1 MKTRTTMLTAL
12 VITSLTSGVVMAAPD
27 VAVGTGNGVNYG
39 TNSYAPEATNVAVG
53 NSATIDYANGVANR
67 AGGDIAIG
75 HKARTGNYV
84 NQGGGIAIGQNA
96 FSENMA
102 GNQEMQFNFGQTT
115 FQGSGFMGLR
125 APFIPA
131 DPSKVSTGIAIGQNA
146 YARSGSIMIGTHNY
160 TGTMGDN
167 TDLDTTETAMR
178 NANVNVNA
186 TTIGNNSHTNAAF
199 GTNVGAYNIITGS
212 YIGGN
217 TLTKT
222 DAAKNFGSTIIGT
235 LNTVESKSATLDH
248 AGIANTITG
257 VANRTANTNGTIIM
271 GAGNEVTNSVT
282 YLTGAPTSGASTPN
296 KLAEKLR
303 TVIQRNHSGGSTA
316 VIGGGNKADY
326 TQATSIIGIDNV
338 VTGTNANKASNNFI
352 VGNNHTVTNAS
363 DVIAIG
369 STSSGVTTT
378 ASNSVSIGKD
388 ANVLI
393 TGGVALGGQS
403 IANTAAGVSGYDIS
417 TNTASTETNSTW
429 RSTASAVS
437 VGDTD
442 NNITRQITGVSAGLN
457 DTDAVNVAQLK
468 KVAAVAGKET
478 TIVTGTNVNVNA
490 DTNASGGTEYTI
502 DINRDLINMGTIETK
517 DGDNHTY
524 TKGDGVQVTDE
535 SGNESNL
542 TKEGLTATD
551 GTNTVTFTTTK
562 VDVANNR
569 IQHVADAVDNGDA
582 VNFKQLKQYATNA
595 ASSAASTV
603 SGSGAVEV
611 TTSTNT
617 NGSTNYNVSLN
628 TDRVRDIAKTSNR
641 YAGDDVIKV
650 EKWSNPTGSADLTT
664 FKFNAD
670 KAAEKINIGYTAN
683 GGTVLKTTVAKG
695 FNFVDGDHIN
705 ASVSADGK
713 VKFDLDH
720 AVTDQIDSNTTKI
733 NNLENAIHNAN
744 GNFTDLIQANQKEAR
759 RGIASASALAALHP
773 LDYDPD
779 HKTDI
784 MVGAGHF
791 RGTTAIALGAA
802 YRPSEN
808 IMFTIGTSING
819 KDTAINAGVSYKVGT
834 KVNGES
840 RYSKVAMQHRID
852 ELNTTVAEQNQKIE
866 QLNALVEKLLNEVHQ
881 SK

>member
-12 VITSLTSGVVMAAPD
+12 VISALSGVAMAAPD

-53 NSATIDYANGVANR
+53 NSATIDYANGAVNR

-75 HKARTGNYV
+75 YKARTGNYV

-102 GNQEMQFNFGQTT
+102 GNQEMQFNFNQTT

-125 APFIPA
+125 SPFIPA
-131 DPSKVSTGIAIGQNA
+131 DPSKVSTGIAIGQNT

-160 TGTMGDN
+160 KGTMGDN
-167 TDLDTTETAMR
+167 ADLDTTETAMR

-212 YIGGN
+212 YTGGN
-217 TLTKT
+217 TLAHI
-222 DAAKNFGSTIIGT
+222 DAAKNFGSTIVGT

-257 VANRTANTNGTIIM
+257 IANRTANTNGTIIM

-282 YLTGAPTSGASTPN
+282 YLSGAPTGGASTPN

-303 TVIQRNHSGGSTA
+303 TVLQRNHSGGSTA

-326 TQATSIIGIDNV
+326 TQATSIIGIDNI
-338 VTGTNANKASNNFI
+338 VTGTNTNKASNNFI

-388 ANVLI
+388 ANVLVD
-393 TGGVALGGQS
+393 GGVALGGQS
-403 IANTAAGVSGYDIS
+403 VANTAAGVSGYDIS
-417 TNTASTETNSTW
+417 TNAASTETNSTW
-429 RSTASAVS
+429 HSTASAIS

-442 NNITRQITGVSAGLN
+442 NNITRQITGVSAGFN

-468 KVAAVAGKET
+468 KVAATAGKET

-490 DTNASGGTEYTI
+490 GTNTSGGTEYTI
-502 DINRDLINMGTIETK
+502 DINRDLIDMGTIETK
-517 DGDNHTY
+517 DGNNHTY

-569 IQHVADAVDNGDA
+569 IQNVADAVDNGDA

-603 SGSGAVEV
+603 SGTGAVEV

-617 NGSTNYNVSLN
+617 NGSTNYNVALN

-683 GGTVLKTTVAKG
+683 GGTVLKTTAAKG

-733 NNLENAIHNAN
+733 NNLENAIHNTN

-791 RGTTAIALGAA
+791 RGTTAIALGVA

-840 RYSKVAMQHRID
+840 RYSKVAMQQRID
-852 ELNTTVAEQNQKIE
+852 ELNNTVAEQNQKID
-866 QLNALVEKLLNEVHQ
+866 QLNALVEKLLNEVH

>member
-12 VITSLTSGVVMAAPD
+12 VISTLSGVAMAAPD

-53 NSATIDYANGVANR
+53 NSATIDYANGAANR

-75 HKARTGNYV
+75 HKAHTGNYV

-125 APFIPA
+125 SPFIPA
-131 DPSKVSTGIAIGQNA
+131 DPSKVSSGIAIGQNA

-160 TGTMGDN
+160 KGTMGDN
-167 TDLDTTETAMR
+167 ADLDTTETAMR

-212 YIGGN
+212 YTGGN
-217 TLTKT
+217 TLSHT
-222 DAAKNFGSTIIGT
+222 DAAKNFGSTIVGT

-257 VANRTANTNGTIIM
+257 IANRTANTNGTIIM
-271 GAGNEVTNSVT
+271 GAGNEVTNSVS
-282 YLTGAPTSGASTPN
+282 YLSGAPTSGASTPN

-338 VTGTNANKASNNFI
+338 VTGTNSNKASNNFI

-369 STSSGVTTT
+369 STSSGVLTT

-388 ANVLI
+388 TNVI
-393 TGGVALGGQS
+393 VNGGVALGGQS
-403 IANTAAGVSGYDIS
+403 VANTAAGITGYDVS
-417 TNTASTETNSTW
+417 TNTTSTETNSTW

-437 VGDTD
+437 VGNVDD
-442 NNITRQITGVSAGLN
+442 NITRQITGVSAGSK

-468 KVAAVAGKET
+468 KVASVAGKET
-478 TIVTGTNVNVNA
+478 TIVTGTNVNTTTA
-490 DTNASGGTEYTI
+490 TNASGGTEYTI
-502 DINRDLINMGTIETK
+502 DINRDLIDMGTIETK
-517 DGDNHTY
+517 DGANHTY

-569 IQHVADAVDNGDA
+569 IQNVADAVDNGDA

-603 SGSGAVEV
+603 SGTGAVEV
-611 TTSTNT
+611 TTSANT

-650 EKWSNPTGSADLTT
+650 ERWSNPTGSADLTT

-683 GGTVLKTTVAKG
+683 GGTVLKTTAAKG

-705 ASVSADGK
+705 ASVYTDGK

-720 AVTDQIDSNTTKI
+720 AVTDQIDNNTTKI

-808 IMFTIGTSING
+808 IMFTIGASING

-852 ELNTTVAEQNQKIE
+852 ELNNTVAEQNQKIE
-866 QLNALVEKLLNEVHQ
+866 QLNALVEKLLAEVH

>member
-12 VITSLTSGVVMAAPD
+12 VISALSGVAMAAPD

-53 NSATIDYANGVANR
+53 NSATIDYANGAANR

-75 HKARTGNYV
+75 HKAHTGNYV

-125 APFIPA
+125 SPFIPA

-167 TDLDTTETAMR
+167 ADLGTTETAMR

-212 YIGGN
+212 YTGGN
-217 TLTKT
+217 TLAHT
-222 DAAKNFGSTIIGT
+222 DAAKNFGSTIVGT

-257 VANRTANTNGTIIM
+257 IANKTANTNGTIIM

-282 YLTGAPTSGASTPN
+282 YLSGAPTSGASTPN

-303 TVIQRNHSGGSTA
+303 TVLQRNHSGGSTA

-338 VTGTNANKASNNFI
+338 VTGTNTNKASNNFI

-388 ANVLI
+388 ANVLVD
-393 TGGVALGGQS
+393 GGVALGGQS
-403 IANTAAGVSGYDIS
+403 VANTAAGVSGYDIS
-417 TNTASTETNSTW
+417 TNAASTETNSTW
-429 RSTASAVS
+429 HSTASAVS
-437 VGDTD
+437 VGDAD
-442 NNITRQITGVSAGLN
+442 NNVTRQITGVSAGFN

-478 TIVTGTNVNVNA
+478 TIVTGTNVNVNT

-502 DINRDLINMGTIETK
+502 DINRDLIDMGTIETK
-517 DGDNHTY
+517 DGANHTY

-562 VDVANNR
+562 VDVADNR
-569 IQHVADAVDNGDA
+569 IQNVADAVDNGDA

-603 SGSGAVEV
+603 SGTGAVEV

-617 NGSTNYNVSLN
+617 NGSTNYNVALN
-628 TDRVRDIAKTSNR
+628 SDRVRDIAKTSNR

-650 EKWSNPTGSADLTT
+650 ERWNNPTGSADLTT

-683 GGTVLKTTVAKG
+683 GGTVLKTTAAKG
-695 FNFVDGDHIN
+695 FNFVNGDHIN

-759 RGIASASALAALHP
+759 RGIASASALSALHP

-808 IMFTIGTSING
+808 IMFTIGASING
-819 KDTAINAGVSYKVGT
+819 KDTAINAGVSYKLGT

-840 RYSKVAMQHRID
+840 SYSKVAMQHRID
-852 ELNTTVAEQNQKIE
+852 ELNNTVAEQNQKIE
-866 QLNALVEKLLNEVHQ
+866 QLNALVETLLNEVHQ

>member
-12 VITSLTSGVVMAAPD
+12 VISTLTSGVVMAAPD

-53 NSATIDYANGVANR
+53 NSATIDYANGAANR

-102 GNQEMQFNFGQTT
+102 GNQEMQFNFNQTT

-125 APFIPA
+125 SPFIPA

-160 TGTMGDN
+160 KGTMGDN
-167 TDLDTTETAMR
+167 ADLDTTETAMR

-212 YIGGN
+212 YTGGN
-217 TLTKT
+217 TLSHT
-222 DAAKNFGSTIIGT
+222 DASKNFGSTIVGT

-248 AGIANTITG
+248 VGIANTITG
-257 VANRTANTNGTIIM
+257 IANRTANTNGTIIM

-282 YLTGAPTSGASTPN
+282 YLSGAPTSGASTPN

-338 VTGTNANKASNNFI
+338 VTGTNSNKASNNFI

-369 STSSGVTTT
+369 STTSGVLTT

-388 ANVLI
+388 ANVI
-393 TGGVALGGQS
+393 VNGGVALGGQS
-403 IANTAAGVSGYDIS
+403 IANTAAGITGYDVS
-417 TNTASTETNSTW
+417 TNTTSTETNSTW

-437 VGDTD
+437 VGNVDD
-442 NNITRQITGVSAGLN
+442 NITRQITGVSAGSN

-468 KVAAVAGKET
+468 KVASVAGKET
-478 TIVTGTNVNVNA
+478 TIVTGTNVNTTTA
-490 DTNASGGTEYTI
+490 TNASGGTEYTI
-502 DINRDLINMGTIETK
+502 DINRDLIDMGTIETK
-517 DGDNHTY
+517 DGANHTY

-562 VDVANNR
+562 VDVADNR
-569 IQHVADAVDNGDA
+569 IQNVADAVDNGDA

-603 SGSGAVEV
+603 SGTGAVEV

-617 NGSTNYNVSLN
+617 NGSTNYNVALN

-650 EKWSNPTGSADLTT
+650 ERWNNPTGSADLTT

-670 KAAEKINIGYTAN
+670 KASEKINIGYTAN

-808 IMFTIGTSING
+808 IMFTIGASING

-866 QLNALVEKLLNEVHQ
+866 QLNELVEKLLNEVH

>member
-12 VITSLTSGVVMAAPD
+12 VISALSGVAMAAPD
-27 VAVGTGNGVNYG
+27 VTVGTGNGVNYG

-67 AGGDIAIG
+67 AGGDIVIG
-75 HKARTGNYV
+75 YKARTGNYV

-125 APFIPA
+125 SPFIPA

-160 TGTMGDN
+160 KGTMGDN
-167 TDLDTTETAMR
+167 ADLDTTETAMR

-212 YIGGN
+212 YTGGN
-217 TLTKT
+217 TLTNT
-222 DAAKNFGSTIIGT
+222 DAAKNFGSTVIGT
-235 LNTVESKSATLDH
+235 LNTIESKSAVLDH

-257 VANRTANTNGTIIM
+257 IANKTANTNGTIIM
-271 GAGNEVTNSVT
+271 GAGNEVTNSAT

-338 VTGTNANKASNNFI
+338 VTGTNSNKASNNFI

-369 STSSGVTTT
+369 STSSGVLTT

-388 ANVLI
+388 ANVI
-393 TGGVALGGQS
+393 VNGGVALGGQS
-403 IANTAAGVSGYDIS
+403 VANTAAGITGYDVS
-417 TNTASTETNSTW
+417 TNTTSTETNSTW

-437 VGDTD
+437 VGNVDD
-442 NNITRQITGVSAGLN
+442 NITRQITGVSAGSN

-468 KVAAVAGKET
+468 KVASVAGKET
-478 TIVTGTNVNVNA
+478 TIVTGANVNTTTA
-490 DTNASGGTEYTI
+490 TNASGGTEYTI

-517 DGDNHTY
+517 DGANHTY

-569 IQHVADAVDNGDA
+569 IQNVADAVDNGDA

-595 ASSAASTV
+595 AYSAASTV
-603 SGSGAVEV
+603 SGTGAVEV
-611 TTSTNT
+611 TTSTNA
-617 NGSTNYNVSLN
+617 NGSTNYNVALN
-628 TDRVRDIAKTSNR
+628 SDRVRDIAKTSNR

-650 EKWSNPTGSADLTT
+650 ERWSNPTGSADLTT

-670 KAAEKINIGYTAN
+670 KAAEKMNIGYTAN
-683 GGTVLKTTVAKG
+683 GGTVLTTTVAKG

-705 ASVSADGK
+705 ASVAADGK

-744 GNFTDLIQANQKEAR
+744 SNFTDLIQANQKEAR

-773 LDYDPD
+773 LDYDPE

-808 IMFTIGTSING
+808 IMFTIGASING

-866 QLNALVEKLLNEVHQ
+866 QLNALVEKLLTEVH

>member
-1 MKTRTTMLTAL
+1 
-12 VITSLTSGVVMAAPD
+12 
-27 VAVGTGNGVNYG
+27 
-39 TNSYAPEATNVAVG
+39 
-53 NSATIDYANGVANR
+53 
-67 AGGDIAIG
+67 
-75 HKARTGNYV
+75 
-84 NQGGGIAIGQNA
+84 
-96 FSENMA
+96 
-102 GNQEMQFNFGQTT
+102 
-115 FQGSGFMGLR
+115 
-125 APFIPA
+125 
-131 DPSKVSTGIAIGQNA
+131 
-146 YARSGSIMIGTHNY
+146 MIGTHNY

-167 TDLDTTETAMR
+167 ADLDTTESAMR

-212 YIGGN
+212 YTGGN
-217 TLTKT
+217 TLSHT

-271 GAGNEVTNSVT
+271 GAGNEVTNSVS

-338 VTGTNANKASNNFI
+338 VTGTNTNKASNNFI

-388 ANVLI
+388 ANVLVD
-393 TGGVALGGQS
+393 GGVALGGQS
-403 IANTAAGVSGYDIS
+403 VANTAAGVSGYDIS
-417 TNTASTETNSTW
+417 TNAASTETNSTW
-429 RSTASAVS
+429 HSTTSAIS

-442 NNITRQITGVSAGLN
+442 NNITRQITGVSAGFN

-468 KVAAVAGKET
+468 KVAAIAGKET
-478 TIVTGTNVNVNA
+478 TIVTGTNVNVNT

-517 DGDNHTY
+517 DGANHTY

-603 SGSGAVEV
+603 SGTGAVEV

-617 NGSTNYNVSLN
+617 NGSTNYNVALN

-650 EKWSNPTGSADLTT
+650 ERWSNPTGSADLTT

-670 KAAEKINIGYTAN
+670 KAAEKINIGYTVN
-683 GGTVLKTTVAKG
+683 GGTVLKTTAAKG

-705 ASVSADGK
+705 ASVAADGK

-733 NNLENAIHNAN
+733 NNLENAIYNAN

-866 QLNALVEKLLNEVHQ
+866 QLNTLVEKLLNEVH

>member
-12 VITSLTSGVVMAAPD
+12 VISALSGVAMAAPD

-53 NSATIDYANGVANR
+53 NSATIDYANGAANR

-75 HKARTGNYV
+75 HKAHSGNYV

-102 GNQEMQFNFGQTT
+102 GNQEMQFNFNQTT

-125 APFIPA
+125 SPFIPA
-131 DPSKVSTGIAIGQNA
+131 DPSKVSSGIAIGQNA

-160 TGTMGDN
+160 KGTMGDN
-167 TDLDTTETAMR
+167 ADLDTTETAMR

-212 YIGGN
+212 YTGGN
-217 TLTKT
+217 TLSHT
-222 DAAKNFGSTIIGT
+222 DAAKNFGSTIVGT

-257 VANRTANTNGTIIM
+257 IANKTANTNGTIIM

-282 YLTGAPTSGASTPN
+282 YLSGAPTSGASTPN

-303 TVIQRNHSGGSTA
+303 TVLQRNHSGGSTA

-369 STSSGVTTT
+369 STSSGVLTT

-388 ANVLI
+388 ANVI
-393 TGGVALGGQS
+393 VNGGVALGGQS
-403 IANTAAGVSGYDIS
+403 VANTAAGITGYDVS
-417 TNTASTETNSTW
+417 TNTTSTETNSTW

-437 VGDTD
+437 VGNVDD
-442 NNITRQITGVSAGLN
+442 NITRQITGVSAGSN

-468 KVAAVAGKET
+468 KVASVAGKET
-478 TIVTGTNVNVNA
+478 TIVTGTNVNTTTA
-490 DTNASGGTEYTI
+490 TNASGGTEYTI
-502 DINRDLINMGTIETK
+502 DINRDLIDMGTIETK
-517 DGDNHTY
+517 DGANHTY

-551 GTNTVTFTTTK
+551 GTNNVTFTTTK

-569 IQHVADAVDNGDA
+569 IQNVADAVDNGDA

-603 SGSGAVEV
+603 SGTGAVEV
-611 TTSTNT
+611 TTSTNA
-617 NGSTNYNVSLN
+617 NGSTNYNVALN
-628 TDRVRDIAKTSNR
+628 SDRVRDIAKTSNR

-650 EKWSNPTGSADLTT
+650 ERWSNPTGSADLTT

-670 KAAEKINIGYTAN
+670 KAAEKMNIGYTAN
-683 GGTVLKTTVAKG
+683 GGTVLTTTVAKG

-705 ASVSADGK
+705 ASVAADGK

-808 IMFTIGTSING
+808 IMFTVGASING

-852 ELNTTVAEQNQKIE
+852 ELNTTVVEQNQKID
-866 QLNALVEKLLNEVHQ
+866 QLNALVEKLLNEVH

>member
-12 VITSLTSGVVMAAPD
+12 VISALSGVAMAAPD

-53 NSATIDYANGVANR
+53 NSATIDYANGAANR

-75 HKARTGNYV
+75 HKAHTGNYV

-167 TDLDTTETAMR
+167 ADLGTTESAMR

-212 YIGGN
+212 YVGGN
-217 TLTKT
+217 TLSHT
-222 DAAKNFGSTIIGT
+222 DAAKNFGSTIVGT

-257 VANRTANTNGTIIM
+257 IANKTANTNGTIIM

-282 YLTGAPTSGASTPN
+282 YLSGAPTGGASTPN

-303 TVIQRNHSGGSTA
+303 TVLKRNHSGGSTA

-352 VGNNHTVTNAS
+352 VGNNHTVTNTN

-388 ANVLI
+388 ANVLVD
-393 TGGVALGGQS
+393 GGVALGGQAV
-403 IANTAAGVSGYDIS
+403 ANTAAGVSGYDIS
-417 TNTASTETNSTW
+417 TNAASTETNSTW

-468 KVAAVAGKET
+468 KVASAAGKET
-478 TIVTGTNVNVNA
+478 TIVTGTNVNVNT

-650 EKWSNPTGSADLTT
+650 ERWSNPTGSADLTT

-808 IMFTIGTSING
+808 IMFTIGASING

-852 ELNTTVAEQNQKIE
+852 ELNTTVAEQNQKID
-866 QLNALVEKLLNEVHQ
+866 QLNALVEKLLNEVH

>member
-12 VITSLTSGVVMAAPD
+12 VISALSGVAMAAPD

-53 NSATIDYANGVANR
+53 NSATIDYANGAANR

-75 HKARTGNYV
+75 HKAHTGNYV

-102 GNQEMQFNFGQTT
+102 GNQEMQFNFNQTT

-125 APFIPA
+125 SPFIPA
-131 DPSKVSTGIAIGQNA
+131 DPSKVSSGIAIGQNA

-160 TGTMGDN
+160 KGTMGDN
-167 TDLDTTETAMR
+167 ADLDTTETAMR

-212 YIGGN
+212 YTGGN
-217 TLTKT
+217 TLTNT
-222 DAAKNFGSTIIGT
+222 DAAKNFGSTVIGT
-235 LNTVESKSATLDH
+235 LNTIESKSAVLDH

-257 VANRTANTNGTIIM
+257 IANKTANTNGTIIM
-271 GAGNEVTNSVT
+271 GAGNEVTNSAT

-338 VTGTNANKASNNFI
+338 VTGTNSNKASNNFI

-369 STSSGVTTT
+369 STSSGVLTT

-388 ANVLI
+388 ANVI
-393 TGGVALGGQS
+393 VNGGVALGGQS
-403 IANTAAGVSGYDIS
+403 VANTTAGITGYDVS
-417 TNTASTETNSTW
+417 TNTTSTETNSTW

-437 VGDTD
+437 VGNVDD
-442 NNITRQITGVSAGLN
+442 NITRQITGVSAGSN

-468 KVAAVAGKET
+468 KVASIAGKET
-478 TIVTGTNVNVNA
+478 TIVTGTNVNTTTA
-490 DTNASGGTEYTI
+490 TNASGGTEYTI
-502 DINRDLINMGTIETK
+502 DINRDLIDMGTIETK
-517 DGDNHTY
+517 DGANHTY

-569 IQHVADAVDNGDA
+569 IQNVADAVDNGDA

-603 SGSGAVEV
+603 SGTGAVEV

-650 EKWSNPTGSADLTT
+650 ERWSNPTGSADLTT

-670 KAAEKINIGYTAN
+670 KVAEKINIGYTAN
-683 GGTVLKTTVAKG
+683 GGTVLKTTAAKG
-695 FNFVDGDHIN
+695 FNFVNGDHIN

-840 RYSKVAMQHRID
+840 RYSKVAMQQRID
-852 ELNTTVAEQNQKIE
+852 ELNNTVAEQNQKID
-866 QLNALVEKLLNEVHQ
+866 QLNALVEKLLNEVH

>member
-12 VITSLTSGVVMAAPD
+12 VISALSGVAMAAPD

-53 NSATIDYANGVANR
+53 NSATIDYANGAANR

-102 GNQEMQFNFGQTT
+102 GNQEMQFNFNQTT

-125 APFIPA
+125 SPFIPA

-160 TGTMGDN
+160 KGTMGDN
-167 TDLDTTETAMR
+167 ADLDTTETAMR

-212 YIGGN
+212 YTGGN
-217 TLTKT
+217 TLAHT
-222 DAAKNFGSTIIGT
+222 DAAKNFGSTIVGT

-257 VANRTANTNGTIIM
+257 IANRTANTNGTIIM

-282 YLTGAPTSGASTPN
+282 YLSGAPTSGASTPN

-338 VTGTNANKASNNFI
+338 VTGTNSNKASNNFI

-369 STSSGVTTT
+369 STSSGVLTT

-388 ANVLI
+388 TNVI
-393 TGGVALGGQS
+393 VNGGVALGGQS
-403 IANTAAGVSGYDIS
+403 VANTAAGITGYDVS
-417 TNTASTETNSTW
+417 TNTTSTETNSTW

-437 VGDTD
+437 VGNVDD
-442 NNITRQITGVSAGLN
+442 NITRQITGVSAGSK

-468 KVAAVAGKET
+468 KVASVAGKET
-478 TIVTGTNVNVNA
+478 TIVTGTNVNTTTV
-490 DTNASGGTEYTI
+490 TNASGGTEYTI
-502 DINRDLINMGTIETK
+502 DINRDLIDMGTIETK
-517 DGDNHTY
+517 DGANHTY

-569 IQHVADAVDNGDA
+569 IQNVADAVDNGDA

-603 SGSGAVEV
+603 SGTGAVEV

-650 EKWSNPTGSADLTT
+650 ERWSNPTGSADLTT

-683 GGTVLKTTVAKG
+683 GGTVLKTTAAKG

-720 AVTDQIDSNTTKI
+720 AVTDQIDNNTTKI

-791 RGTTAIALGAA
+791 RGTTAIALGVA

-840 RYSKVAMQHRID
+840 RYSKVAMQQRID
-852 ELNTTVAEQNQKIE
+852 ELNNTVAEQNQKID
-866 QLNALVEKLLNEVHQ
+866 QLNALVEKLLNEVH

>member
-12 VITSLTSGVVMAAPD
+12 VISALTSGAVMAAPD

-39 TNSYAPEATNVAVG
+39 TNSYAPEATNVAIG
-53 NSATIDYANGVANR
+53 NSANIDYANGAANR

-75 HKARTGNYV
+75 YKARTGNYV

-125 APFIPA
+125 SPFIPA
-131 DPSKVSTGIAIGQNA
+131 DPSKVSSGIAIGQNA

-160 TGTMGDN
+160 KGTMGDN
-167 TDLDTTETAMR
+167 ADLDTTETAMR

-212 YIGGN
+212 YTGGN
-217 TLTKT
+217 TLSHT
-222 DAAKNFGSTIIGT
+222 DAAKNFGSTIVGT

-257 VANRTANTNGTIIM
+257 IANRTANTNGTIIM

-282 YLTGAPTSGASTPN
+282 YLSGAPTSGASTPN

-303 TVIQRNHSGGSTA
+303 TVLQRNHSGGSTA

-338 VTGTNANKASNNFI
+338 VTGTNSNKAGNNFI

-388 ANVLI
+388 ANVLVD
-393 TGGVALGGQS
+393 GGVALGGQS
-403 IANTAAGVSGYDIS
+403 VANTVAGVSGYDIS
-417 TNTASTETNSTW
+417 TNAASTETNSTW
-429 RSTASAVS
+429 HSTASAVS

-442 NNITRQITGVSAGLN
+442 NNITRQITGVSAGFN

-468 KVAAVAGKET
+468 KVAATAGKET
-478 TIVTGTNVNVNA
+478 TIVTGTNVNVNT

-502 DINRDLINMGTIETK
+502 DINRDLIDMGTIETK
-517 DGDNHTY
+517 DGANHTY

-562 VDVANNR
+562 VDVADNR
-569 IQHVADAVDNGDA
+569 IQNVADAVDNGDA

-617 NGSTNYNVSLN
+617 NGSTNYNVALN

-650 EKWSNPTGSADLTT
+650 ERWNNPTGSADLTT

-683 GGTVLKTTVAKG
+683 GGTVLKTTAAKG

-705 ASVSADGK
+705 ASVAADGK

-744 GNFTDLIQANQKEAR
+744 SNFTDLIQANQKEAR

-808 IMFTIGTSING
+808 IMFTVGASING

-866 QLNALVEKLLNEVHQ
+866 QLNALVEKLLTEVH

>member
-1 MKTRTTMLTAL
+1 
-12 VITSLTSGVVMAAPD
+12 
-27 VAVGTGNGVNYG
+27 
-39 TNSYAPEATNVAVG
+39 
-53 NSATIDYANGVANR
+53 
-67 AGGDIAIG
+67 
-75 HKARTGNYV
+75 
-84 NQGGGIAIGQNA
+84 
-96 FSENMA
+96 
-102 GNQEMQFNFGQTT
+102 
-115 FQGSGFMGLR
+115 
-125 APFIPA
+125 
-131 DPSKVSTGIAIGQNA
+131 
-146 YARSGSIMIGTHNY
+146 
-160 TGTMGDN
+160 
-167 TDLDTTETAMR
+167 
-178 NANVNVNA
+178 
-186 TTIGNNSHTNAAF
+186 
-199 GTNVGAYNIITGS
+199 
-212 YIGGN
+212 
-217 TLTKT
+217 
-222 DAAKNFGSTIIGT
+222 
-235 LNTVESKSATLDH
+235 
-248 AGIANTITG
+248 
-257 VANRTANTNGTIIM
+257 M
-271 GAGNEVTNSVT
+271 GAGNEVTNSAT

-338 VTGTNANKASNNFI
+338 VTGTNSNKASNNFI

-369 STSSGVTTT
+369 STSSGVLTT

-388 ANVLI
+388 ANVI
-393 TGGVALGGQS
+393 VNGGVALGGQS
-403 IANTAAGVSGYDIS
+403 VANTAAGITGYDVS
-417 TNTASTETNSTW
+417 TNTTSTETNSTW

-437 VGDTD
+437 VGNVDD
-442 NNITRQITGVSAGLN
+442 NITRQITGVSAGSN

-468 KVAAVAGKET
+468 KVASIAGKET
-478 TIVTGTNVNVNA
+478 TIVTGTNVNTTTA
-490 DTNASGGTEYTI
+490 TNASGGTEYTI

-517 DGDNHTY
+517 DGANHTY
-524 TKGDGVQVTDE
+524 IKGDGVQVTDE

-569 IQHVADAVDNGDA
+569 IQNVADAVDNGDA

-603 SGSGAVEV
+603 SGTGAVEV

-617 NGSTNYNVSLN
+617 NGSTNYNVALN

-650 EKWSNPTGSADLTT
+650 ERWNNPTGSADLTT

-683 GGTVLKTTVAKG
+683 GGTVLKTTATKG
-695 FNFVDGDHIN
+695 FNFVNGDHIN

-808 IMFTIGTSING
+808 IMFTIGASING

-840 RYSKVAMQHRID
+840 RYSKVAMHHRID
-852 ELNTTVAEQNQKIE
+852 ELNNTVAEQNQKIE
-866 QLNALVEKLLNEVHQ
+866 QLNALVEKLLAEVH

>member
-12 VITSLTSGVVMAAPD
+12 VISALSGVAMAAPD

-53 NSATIDYANGVANR
+53 NSSTIEYANGAANR

-75 HKARTGNYV
+75 YKAHTGNYV

-125 APFIPA
+125 SPFIPA

-160 TGTMGDN
+160 KGTMGDN
-167 TDLDTTETAMR
+167 ADLDTTETAMR

-212 YIGGN
+212 YTGGN
-217 TLTKT
+217 TLSHT
-222 DAAKNFGSTIIGT
+222 DAAKNFGSTIVGT

-257 VANRTANTNGTIIM
+257 IANRTANTNGTIIM

-282 YLTGAPTSGASTPN
+282 YLSGAPTSGASTPN

-338 VTGTNANKASNNFI
+338 VTGTNSNKASNNFI

-369 STSSGVTTT
+369 STSSGVLTT

-388 ANVLI
+388 ANVI
-393 TGGVALGGQS
+393 VNGGVALGGQS
-403 IANTAAGVSGYDIS
+403 VANTASGITGYDVS
-417 TNTASTETNSTW
+417 TNTTSTETNSTW

-437 VGDTD
+437 VGNVDD
-442 NNITRQITGVSAGLN
+442 NITRQITGVSAGSN

-468 KVAAVAGKET
+468 KVASIAGKET
-478 TIVTGTNVNVNA
+478 TIVTGTNVNTTTA
-490 DTNASGGTEYTI
+490 TNASGGTEYTI

-517 DGDNHTY
+517 DGANHTY
-524 TKGDGVQVTDE
+524 IKGDGVQVTDE

-569 IQHVADAVDNGDA
+569 IQNVADAVDNGDA

-603 SGSGAVEV
+603 SGTGAVEV

-617 NGSTNYNVSLN
+617 NGSTNYNVALN

-650 EKWSNPTGSADLTT
+650 ERWDNPTGSADLTT

-683 GGTVLKTTVAKG
+683 GGTVLKTTAAKG
-695 FNFVDGDHIN
+695 FNFVNGDHIN
-705 ASVSADGK
+705 ASVYADGK
-713 VKFDLDH
+713 VKFDLDP
-720 AVTDQIDSNTTKI
+720 AITDQIDSNTTKI

-744 GNFTDLIQANQKEAR
+744 SNFTDLIRANQKEAR

-808 IMFTIGTSING
+808 IMFTIGASING

-866 QLNALVEKLLNEVHQ
+866 QLNELVEKLLNEVHQ

>member
-12 VITSLTSGVVMAAPD
+12 VISALSGVAMAAPD

-39 TNSYAPEATNVAVG
+39 THSYAPEVTNVAVG
-53 NSATIDYANGVANR
+53 NSATIDYANGAANR
-67 AGGDIAIG
+67 AGGDIVIG
-75 HKARTGNYV
+75 YKARTGNYV

-102 GNQEMQFNFGQTT
+102 GNQEMQFNFNQTT

-125 APFIPA
+125 SPFIPA

-160 TGTMGDN
+160 KGTMGDN

-212 YIGGN
+212 YTGGN
-217 TLTKT
+217 TLSHT
-222 DAAKNFGSTIIGT
+222 DAAKNFGSTIVGT

-257 VANRTANTNGTIIM
+257 IANRTANTNGTIIM
-271 GAGNEVTNSVT
+271 GAGNEVTNSAT

-338 VTGTNANKASNNFI
+338 VTGTNSNKASNNFI

-369 STSSGVTTT
+369 STSSGVLTT

-388 ANVLI
+388 TNVI
-393 TGGVALGGQS
+393 VNGGVALGGQS
-403 IANTAAGVSGYDIS
+403 VANTAAGITGYDVS
-417 TNTASTETNSTW
+417 TNTTSTETNSTW

-437 VGDTD
+437 VGNVDD
-442 NNITRQITGVSAGLN
+442 NITRQINGVSAGSK

-468 KVAAVAGKET
+468 KVASVAGKET
-478 TIVTGTNVNVNA
+478 TIVTGTNVNTTTA
-490 DTNASGGTEYTI
+490 TNASGGTEYTI
-502 DINRDLINMGTIETK
+502 DINRDLIDMGTIETK
-517 DGDNHTY
+517 DGANHTY

-569 IQHVADAVDNGDA
+569 IQNVADAVDNGDA

-603 SGSGAVEV
+603 SGTGVVEV

-683 GGTVLKTTVAKG
+683 GGTVLKTTAAKG

-733 NNLENAIHNAN
+733 NNLENAIHNVN

-808 IMFTIGTSING
+808 IMFTIGASING

-866 QLNALVEKLLNEVHQ
+866 QLNALVETLLNEVHQ

>member
-1 MKTRTTMLTAL
+1 M
-12 VITSLTSGVVMAAPD
+12 
-27 VAVGTGNGVNYG
+27 
-39 TNSYAPEATNVAVG
+39 
-53 NSATIDYANGVANR
+53 
-67 AGGDIAIG
+67 
-75 HKARTGNYV
+75 
-84 NQGGGIAIGQNA
+84 
-96 FSENMA
+96 
-102 GNQEMQFNFGQTT
+102 
-115 FQGSGFMGLR
+115 
-125 APFIPA
+125 
-131 DPSKVSTGIAIGQNA
+131 
-146 YARSGSIMIGTHNY
+146 
-160 TGTMGDN
+160 N
-167 TDLDTTETAMR
+167 T
-178 NANVNVNA
+178 
-186 TTIGNNSHTNAAF
+186 
-199 GTNVGAYNIITGS
+199 
-212 YIGGN
+212 
-217 TLTKT
+217 
-222 DAAKNFGSTIIGT
+222 
-235 LNTVESKSATLDH
+235 
-248 AGIANTITG
+248 
-257 VANRTANTNGTIIM
+257 
-271 GAGNEVTNSVT
+271 
-282 YLTGAPTSGASTPN
+282 
-296 KLAEKLR
+296 
-303 TVIQRNHSGGSTA
+303 
-316 VIGGGNKADY
+316 
-326 TQATSIIGIDNV
+326 
-338 VTGTNANKASNNFI
+338 
-352 VGNNHTVTNAS
+352 
-363 DVIAIG
+363 
-369 STSSGVTTT
+369 
-378 ASNSVSIGKD
+378 
-388 ANVLI
+388 
-393 TGGVALGGQS
+393 
-403 IANTAAGVSGYDIS
+403 
-417 TNTASTETNSTW
+417 
-429 RSTASAVS
+429 
-437 VGDTD
+437 
-442 NNITRQITGVSAGLN
+442 
-457 DTDAVNVAQLK
+457 
-468 KVAAVAGKET
+468 
-478 TIVTGTNVNVNA
+478 

-502 DINRDLINMGTIETK
+502 DINRDLIDMGTIETK
-517 DGDNHTY
+517 DGSNHTY

-617 NGSTNYNVSLN
+617 NGSTNYNISLN

-683 GGTVLKTTVAKG
+683 GGTVLKTTAAKG

-705 ASVSADGK
+705 ASVAADGK

-733 NNLENAIHNAN
+733 NNLENAIHNVN

-840 RYSKVAMQHRID
+840 RYSKVAMQQRID
-852 ELNTTVAEQNQKIE
+852 ELNTTVAEQNQKID
-866 QLNALVEKLLNEVHQ
+866 QLNALVEKLLDEVH

>member
-27 VAVGTGNGVNYG
+27 VAIGTGNGVNYG

-53 NSATIDYANGVANR
+53 NSAKIDYANGVANR

-75 HKARTGNYV
+75 YKARTGNYV

-102 GNQEMQFNFGQTT
+102 GNQEMQFNFNQTT
-115 FQGSGFMGLR
+115 FQGTGFMGLR
-125 APFIPA
+125 SPFTPA

-160 TGTMGDN
+160 KGTMGDN
-167 TDLDTTETAMR
+167 ADLDTTETAMR

-199 GTNVGAYNIITGS
+199 GTNLGAYNIITGS
-212 YIGGN
+212 YTGGN
-217 TLTKT
+217 TLTNT
-222 DAAKNFGSTIIGT
+222 DAAKNFGSTIVGT
-235 LNTVESKSATLDH
+235 LNTIESKSAVLDH

-257 VANRTANTNGTIIM
+257 IANKTANTNGTIIM
-271 GAGNEVTNSVT
+271 GAGNEVTNSAT

-388 ANVLI
+388 ANVLVD
-393 TGGVALGGQS
+393 GGVALGGQS
-403 IANTAAGVSGYDIS
+403 VANTAAGITGYDVS
-417 TNTASTETNSTW
+417 TNTTSTETNSTW

-437 VGDTD
+437 VGNADD
-442 NNITRQITGVSAGLN
+442 NITRQITGVSAGSN

-468 KVAAVAGKET
+468 KVASVAGKET
-478 TIVTGTNVNVNA
+478 TIVTGTNVNTTTA
-490 DTNASGGTEYTI
+490 TNASGGTEYTI

-517 DGDNHTY
+517 DGANHTY

-569 IQHVADAVDNGDA
+569 IQNVADAVDNGDA

-603 SGSGAVEV
+603 SGTGAVEV

-650 EKWSNPTGSADLTT
+650 ERWSNPTGSADLTT

-670 KAAEKINIGYTAN
+670 KAAEKMNIGYTAN
-683 GGTVLKTTVAKG
+683 GGTVLTTTVAKG

-705 ASVSADGK
+705 ASVAADGK
-713 VKFDLDH
+713 VKFDLDR
-720 AVTDQIDSNTTKI
+720 ALTDQIDNNTTKI

-744 GNFTDLIQANQKEAR
+744 SNFTDLIQANQKEAR

-773 LDYDPD
+773 LDFDPD
-779 HKTDI
+779 HKLDI
-784 MVGAGHF
+784 MAGVGHF
-791 RGTTAIALGAA
+791 KGQTATALGAA

-808 IMFTIGTSING
+808 IMFTVGTSING

-852 ELNTTVAEQNQKIE
+852 ELNNTVAEQNQKID
-866 QLNALVEKLLNEVHQ
+866 QLNALVEKLLNEVY

>member
-12 VITSLTSGVVMAAPD
+12 VISALSGVAMAAPD

-53 NSATIDYANGVANR
+53 NSATIDYANGAANR

-75 HKARTGNYV
+75 HKAHTGNYV

-125 APFIPA
+125 SPFIPA
-131 DPSKVSTGIAIGQNA
+131 DPSKVSSGIAIGQNA

-160 TGTMGDN
+160 KGTMGDN
-167 TDLDTTETAMR
+167 ADLDTTETAMR

-212 YIGGN
+212 YTGGN
-217 TLTKT
+217 TLSHT
-222 DAAKNFGSTIIGT
+222 DAAKNFGSTIVGT

-257 VANRTANTNGTIIM
+257 IANRTANTNGTIIM

-282 YLTGAPTSGASTPN
+282 YLSGAPTSGASTPN

-303 TVIQRNHSGGSTA
+303 TVLQRNHSGGSTA

-388 ANVLI
+388 ANVLVD
-393 TGGVALGGQS
+393 GGVALGGQS
-403 IANTAAGVSGYDIS
+403 VANTAAGVSGYDIS
-417 TNTASTETNSTW
+417 TNAASTETNSTW
-429 RSTASAVS
+429 HSTASAVS
-437 VGDTD
+437 VGDVD
-442 NNITRQITGVSAGLN
+442 NNVTRQITGVSAGFN

-468 KVAAVAGKET
+468 KVAATAGKET
-478 TIVTGTNVNVNA
+478 TIVTGTNVNVNT

-517 DGDNHTY
+517 DGTNHTY

-551 GTNTVTFTTTK
+551 GTNTITFTTTK

-569 IQHVADAVDNGDA
+569 IQNVADAVDNGDA

-603 SGSGAVEV
+603 SGTGAVEV

-617 NGSTNYNVSLN
+617 NGSTNYNVALN

-650 EKWSNPTGSADLTT
+650 ERWSNPTGSADLTT

-683 GGTVLKTTVAKG
+683 GGTVLKTTAVKG

-705 ASVSADGK
+705 ASVAADGK

-808 IMFTIGTSING
+808 IMFTIGASING

-866 QLNALVEKLLNEVHQ
+866 QLNALVETLLNEVHQ

>member
-12 VITSLTSGVVMAAPD
+12 VISALSGVAMAAPD

-53 NSATIDYANGVANR
+53 NSATIDYANGAANR

-75 HKARTGNYV
+75 HKAHTGNYV

-125 APFIPA
+125 SPFIPA
-131 DPSKVSTGIAIGQNA
+131 DPSKVSSGIAIGQNA

-167 TDLDTTETAMR
+167 ADLDTTETAMR

-212 YIGGN
+212 YTGGN
-217 TLTKT
+217 TLSHT
-222 DAAKNFGSTIIGT
+222 DAAKNFGSTIVGT
-235 LNTVESKSATLDH
+235 LNTIESKSAVLDH

-257 VANRTANTNGTIIM
+257 IANKTVNTNGTIIM
-271 GAGNEVTNSVT
+271 GAGNEVSNSAT

-338 VTGTNANKASNNFI
+338 VTGTNSNKASNNFI

-369 STSSGVTTT
+369 STSSGVLTT

-388 ANVLI
+388 ANVI
-393 TGGVALGGQS
+393 VNGGVALGGQS
-403 IANTAAGVSGYDIS
+403 VANTAAGITGYDVS
-417 TNTASTETNSTW
+417 TNTTSTETNSTW

-437 VGDTD
+437 VGNVDD
-442 NNITRQITGVSAGLN
+442 NITRQITGVSAGSN

-468 KVAAVAGKET
+468 KVASIAGKET
-478 TIVTGTNVNVNA
+478 TIVTGTNVNTTTA
-490 DTNASGGTEYTI
+490 TNASGGTEYTI

-517 DGDNHTY
+517 DGANHTY
-524 TKGDGVQVTDE
+524 IKGDGVQVTDE

-569 IQHVADAVDNGDA
+569 IQNVADAVDNGDA

-617 NGSTNYNVSLN
+617 NGSTNYNVALN

-650 EKWSNPTGSADLTT
+650 ERWDNPTGSADLTT

-683 GGTVLKTTVAKG
+683 GGNVLKTTAAKG

-808 IMFTIGTSING
+808 IMFTIGASING

-852 ELNTTVAEQNQKIE
+852 ELNTTVVEQNQKIE
-866 QLNALVEKLLNEVHQ
+866 QLNALVETLLNEVHQ

>member
-1 MKTRTTMLTAL
+1 M
-12 VITSLTSGVVMAAPD
+12 
-27 VAVGTGNGVNYG
+27 
-39 TNSYAPEATNVAVG
+39 
-53 NSATIDYANGVANR
+53 
-67 AGGDIAIG
+67 
-75 HKARTGNYV
+75 
-84 NQGGGIAIGQNA
+84 
-96 FSENMA
+96 
-102 GNQEMQFNFGQTT
+102 
-115 FQGSGFMGLR
+115 
-125 APFIPA
+125 
-131 DPSKVSTGIAIGQNA
+131 
-146 YARSGSIMIGTHNY
+146 
-160 TGTMGDN
+160 
-167 TDLDTTETAMR
+167 
-178 NANVNVNA
+178 
-186 TTIGNNSHTNAAF
+186 
-199 GTNVGAYNIITGS
+199 
-212 YIGGN
+212 
-217 TLTKT
+217 
-222 DAAKNFGSTIIGT
+222 
-235 LNTVESKSATLDH
+235 
-248 AGIANTITG
+248 
-257 VANRTANTNGTIIM
+257 
-271 GAGNEVTNSVT
+271 
-282 YLTGAPTSGASTPN
+282 
-296 KLAEKLR
+296 
-303 TVIQRNHSGGSTA
+303 
-316 VIGGGNKADY
+316 
-326 TQATSIIGIDNV
+326 
-338 VTGTNANKASNNFI
+338 VTGTNSNKASNNFI

-369 STSSGVTTT
+369 STSSGVLTT

-388 ANVLI
+388 ANVI
-393 TGGVALGGQS
+393 VNGGVALGGQS
-403 IANTAAGVSGYDIS
+403 VANTAAGITGYDVS
-417 TNTASTETNSTW
+417 TNTTSTETNSTW

-437 VGDTD
+437 VGNVDD
-442 NNITRQITGVSAGLN
+442 NITRQITGVSAGSN

-468 KVAAVAGKET
+468 KVASVAGKET
-478 TIVTGTNVNVNA
+478 TIVTGTNVNTTTA
-490 DTNASGGTEYTI
+490 TNASGGTEYTI
-502 DINRDLINMGTIETK
+502 DINRDLIDMGTIETK
-517 DGDNHTY
+517 DGANHTY

-569 IQHVADAVDNGDA
+569 IQNVADAVDNGDA

-603 SGSGAVEV
+603 SGTGAVEV
-611 TTSTNT
+611 TTSTNR
-617 NGSTNYNVSLN
+617 NGSTNYNVALN

-650 EKWSNPTGSADLTT
+650 ERWSNPTGSADLTT

-670 KAAEKINIGYTAN
+670 KAAEKMNIGYTAN
-683 GGTVLKTTVAKG
+683 GGTVLTTTVAKG

-705 ASVSADGK
+705 ASVAADGK

-744 GNFTDLIQANQKEAR
+744 SNFTDLIQANQKEAR

-773 LDYDPD
+773 LDYDPE

-808 IMFTIGTSING
+808 IMFTIGASING

-852 ELNTTVAEQNQKIE
+852 ELNTTVVEQNQKIE

>member
-12 VITSLTSGVVMAAPD
+12 VISALSGVAMAAPD

-53 NSATIDYANGVANR
+53 NSATIDYANGAANR

-75 HKARTGNYV
+75 HKAHTGNYV

-125 APFIPA
+125 SPFIPA
-131 DPSKVSTGIAIGQNA
+131 DPSKVSSGIAIGQNA

-160 TGTMGDN
+160 KGTMGDN
-167 TDLDTTETAMR
+167 ADLDTTETAMR

-212 YIGGN
+212 YTGGN
-217 TLTKT
+217 TLSHT
-222 DAAKNFGSTIIGT
+222 DAAKNFGSTVIGT
-235 LNTVESKSATLDH
+235 LNTIESKSAVLDH

-257 VANRTANTNGTIIM
+257 IANKTANTNGTIIM
-271 GAGNEVTNSVT
+271 GAGNEVTNSAT

-338 VTGTNANKASNNFI
+338 VTGTNSNKASNNFI

-369 STSSGVTTT
+369 STSSGVLTT

-388 ANVLI
+388 ANVI
-393 TGGVALGGQS
+393 VNGGVALGGQS
-403 IANTAAGVSGYDIS
+403 VANTAAGITGYDVS
-417 TNTASTETNSTW
+417 TNTTSTETNSTW

-437 VGDTD
+437 VGNVDD
-442 NNITRQITGVSAGLN
+442 NITRQITGVSAGSN

-468 KVAAVAGKET
+468 KVASIAGKET
-478 TIVTGTNVNVNA
+478 TIVTGTNVNTTTA
-490 DTNASGGTEYTI
+490 TNASGGTEYTI

-517 DGDNHTY
+517 DGANHTY
-524 TKGDGVQVTDE
+524 IKGDGVQVTDE

-569 IQHVADAVDNGDA
+569 IQNVADAVDNGDA

-603 SGSGAVEV
+603 SGTGAVEV

-617 NGSTNYNVSLN
+617 NGSTNYNVALN

-641 YAGDDVIKV
+641 YAGDDIIKV
-650 EKWSNPTGSADLTT
+650 ERWNNPTGSADLTT

-683 GGTVLKTTVAKG
+683 GGTVLKTTATKG
-695 FNFVDGDHIN
+695 FNFVNGDHIN

-808 IMFTIGTSING
+808 IMFTIGASING

-852 ELNTTVAEQNQKIE
+852 ELNNTVAEQNQKIE
-866 QLNALVEKLLNEVHQ
+866 QLNALVEKLLAEVH

>member
-12 VITSLTSGVVMAAPD
+12 VISALSGVAMAAPD

-53 NSATIDYANGVANR
+53 NSATIDYANGAANR

-75 HKARTGNYV
+75 HKAHTGNYV

-102 GNQEMQFNFGQTT
+102 GNQEMQFNFNQTT
-115 FQGSGFMGLR
+115 FQGSGFIGLR
-125 APFIPA
+125 SPFIPA
-131 DPSKVSTGIAIGQNA
+131 DPSKVSSGIAIGQNA

-160 TGTMGDN
+160 KGTMGDN
-167 TDLDTTETAMR
+167 ADLDTTETAMR

-212 YIGGN
+212 YTGGN
-217 TLTKT
+217 TLAHT
-222 DAAKNFGSTIIGT
+222 DAAKNFGSTIVGT

-257 VANRTANTNGTIIM
+257 IANRTANTNGTIIM
-271 GAGNEVTNSVT
+271 GAGNEVTNSAT
-282 YLTGAPTSGASTPN
+282 YLSGAPTSGASTPN

-338 VTGTNANKASNNFI
+338 VTGTNSNKAFNNFI

-369 STSSGVTTT
+369 STTSGVLTT

-388 ANVLI
+388 ANVI
-393 TGGVALGGQS
+393 VNGGVALGGQS
-403 IANTAAGVSGYDIS
+403 IANTAAGITGYDVS
-417 TNTASTETNSTW
+417 TNATSIETNSTW

-437 VGDTD
+437 VGNVDD
-442 NNITRQITGVSAGLN
+442 NITRQITGVSAGSK

-468 KVAAVAGKET
+468 KVASVASKET
-478 TIVTGTNVNVNA
+478 TIVTGTNVNTTTA
-490 DTNASGGTEYTI
+490 TNASGGTEYTI
-502 DINRDLINMGTIETK
+502 DINRDLIDMGTIETK
-517 DGDNHTY
+517 DGANHTY

-562 VDVANNR
+562 VDVADNR
-569 IQHVADAVDNGDA
+569 IQNVADAVDNGDA

-603 SGSGAVEV
+603 SGTGAVEV

-617 NGSTNYNVSLN
+617 NGSTNYNVALN

-650 EKWSNPTGSADLTT
+650 ERWNNPTGSADLTT

-683 GGTVLKTTVAKG
+683 GGTVLKTTATKG
-695 FNFVDGDHIN
+695 FNFVNGDHIN
-705 ASVSADGK
+705 ASVAADGK

-791 RGTTAIALGAA
+791 RGTTAIALGTA

-808 IMFTIGTSING
+808 IMFTIGASING

-852 ELNTTVAEQNQKIE
+852 ELNTTVVEQNQKIE

>member
-1 MKTRTTMLTAL
+1 
-12 VITSLTSGVVMAAPD
+12 
-27 VAVGTGNGVNYG
+27 
-39 TNSYAPEATNVAVG
+39 
-53 NSATIDYANGVANR
+53 
-67 AGGDIAIG
+67 
-75 HKARTGNYV
+75 
-84 NQGGGIAIGQNA
+84 
-96 FSENMA
+96 
-102 GNQEMQFNFGQTT
+102 
-115 FQGSGFMGLR
+115 
-125 APFIPA
+125 
-131 DPSKVSTGIAIGQNA
+131 
-146 YARSGSIMIGTHNY
+146 
-160 TGTMGDN
+160 
-167 TDLDTTETAMR
+167 
-178 NANVNVNA
+178 
-186 TTIGNNSHTNAAF
+186 
-199 GTNVGAYNIITGS
+199 
-212 YIGGN
+212 
-217 TLTKT
+217 
-222 DAAKNFGSTIIGT
+222 
-235 LNTVESKSATLDH
+235 
-248 AGIANTITG
+248 
-257 VANRTANTNGTIIM
+257 M

-282 YLTGAPTSGASTPN
+282 YLSGAPTSGASTPN

-303 TVIQRNHSGGSTA
+303 TVLQRNHSGGSTA

-369 STSSGVTTT
+369 STSSGVLTT

-388 ANVLI
+388 ANVI
-393 TGGVALGGQS
+393 VNGGVALGGQS
-403 IANTAAGVSGYDIS
+403 VANTAAGITGYDVS
-417 TNTASTETNSTW
+417 TNTTSTETNSTW

-437 VGDTD
+437 VGNVDD
-442 NNITRQITGVSAGLN
+442 NITRQITGVSAGSN

-468 KVAAVAGKET
+468 KVASVAGKET
-478 TIVTGTNVNVNA
+478 TIVTGTNVNTTTA
-490 DTNASGGTEYTI
+490 TNASGGTEYTI
-502 DINRDLINMGTIETK
+502 DINRDLIDMGTIETK
-517 DGDNHTY
+517 DGANHTY

-551 GTNTVTFTTTK
+551 GTNNVTFTTTK

-569 IQHVADAVDNGDA
+569 IQNVADAVDNGDA

-603 SGSGAVEV
+603 SGTGAVEV
-611 TTSTNT
+611 TTSTNA
-617 NGSTNYNVSLN
+617 NGSTNYNVALN
-628 TDRVRDIAKTSNR
+628 SDRVRDIAKTSNR

-650 EKWSNPTGSADLTT
+650 ERWSNPTGSADLTT

-670 KAAEKINIGYTAN
+670 KAAEKMNIGYTAN
-683 GGTVLKTTVAKG
+683 GGTVLTTTVAKG

-705 ASVSADGK
+705 ASVAADGK

-808 IMFTIGTSING
+808 IMFTIGASING

-852 ELNTTVAEQNQKIE
+852 ELNTTVVEQNQKIE
-866 QLNALVEKLLNEVHQ
+866 QLNILVEKLLNEVHQ

>member
-53 NSATIDYANGVANR
+53 NSATIDYANGAANR

-75 HKARTGNYV
+75 HKAHTGNYV

-125 APFIPA
+125 SPFIPA

-160 TGTMGDN
+160 KGTMGDN
-167 TDLDTTETAMR
+167 ADLDTTETAMR

-212 YIGGN
+212 YTGGN
-217 TLTKT
+217 TLSHT
-222 DAAKNFGSTIIGT
+222 DAAKNFGSTIVGT

-257 VANRTANTNGTIIM
+257 IANRTANTNGTIIM

-282 YLTGAPTSGASTPN
+282 YLSGAPTSGASTPN

-303 TVIQRNHSGGSTA
+303 TVLQRNHSGGSTA

-338 VTGTNANKASNNFI
+338 VTGTNTNKASNNFI

-388 ANVLI
+388 ANVLVD
-393 TGGVALGGQS
+393 GGVALGGQS
-403 IANTAAGVSGYDIS
+403 VANTAAGVSGYDIS
-417 TNTASTETNSTW
+417 TNAASTETNSTW
-429 RSTASAVS
+429 HSTASAVS

-442 NNITRQITGVSAGLN
+442 NNITRQITGVSAGFN

-468 KVAAVAGKET
+468 KVAATAGKET
-478 TIVTGTNVNVNA
+478 TIVTGTNVNVNT
-490 DTNASGGTEYTI
+490 DTNVSGGTEYTI

-517 DGDNHTY
+517 DGNNHTY

-569 IQHVADAVDNGDA
+569 IQNVADAVDNGDA

-603 SGSGAVEV
+603 SGTGAVEV

-617 NGSTNYNVSLN
+617 NGSTNYNVALN

-650 EKWSNPTGSADLTT
+650 ERWSNPTGSADLTT

-683 GGTVLKTTVAKG
+683 GGTVLKTTAAKG

-808 IMFTIGTSING
+808 IMFTIGASING

-852 ELNTTVAEQNQKIE
+852 ELNTTVVEQNQKID
-866 QLNALVEKLLNEVHQ
+866 QLNALVEKLLNEVH

>member
-12 VITSLTSGVVMAAPD
+12 VISALSGVAMAAPD

-39 TNSYAPEATNVAVG
+39 TNSYAPEATNVAIG
-53 NSATIDYANGVANR
+53 NSANIDYANGLANR

-75 HKARTGNYV
+75 YKARIGNYV

-102 GNQEMQFNFGQTT
+102 GNQEMQFNFNQTT

-125 APFIPA
+125 SPFIPS

-160 TGTMGDN
+160 KGTMGDN
-167 TDLDTTETAMR
+167 ADLDTTETAMR

-212 YIGGN
+212 YTGGN
-217 TLTKT
+217 TLTNT
-222 DAAKNFGSTIIGT
+222 DAAKNFGSTVIGT
-235 LNTVESKSATLDH
+235 LNTIESKSAVLDH

-257 VANRTANTNGTIIM
+257 IANKTANTNGTIIM
-271 GAGNEVTNSVT
+271 GAGNEVTNSAT

-338 VTGTNANKASNNFI
+338 VTGTNNNKASNNFI

-369 STSSGVTTT
+369 STSSGVLTT

-388 ANVLI
+388 ANVI
-393 TGGVALGGQS
+393 VNGGVALGGQS
-403 IANTAAGVSGYDIS
+403 VANTAAGITGYDVS
-417 TNTASTETNSTW
+417 TNTTSTETNSTW

-437 VGDTD
+437 VGNVDD
-442 NNITRQITGVSAGLN
+442 NITRQITGVSAGSN

-468 KVAAVAGKET
+468 KVASIAGKET
-478 TIVTGTNVNVNA
+478 TIVTGTNVNTTTA
-490 DTNASGGTEYTI
+490 TNASGGTEYTI

-517 DGDNHTY
+517 DGANHTY

-569 IQHVADAVDNGDA
+569 IQNVADAVDNGDA

-603 SGSGAVEV
+603 SGTGAVEV

-617 NGSTNYNVSLN
+617 NGSTNYNVALN

-650 EKWSNPTGSADLTT
+650 ERWNNPTGSADLTS

-683 GGTVLKTTVAKG
+683 GGTVLKTTAAKG

-720 AVTDQIDSNTTKI
+720 AVTDQIDTNTTKI

-808 IMFTIGTSING
+808 IMFTIGASING

-866 QLNALVEKLLNEVHQ
+866 QLNALVETLLNEVHQ

>member
-12 VITSLTSGVVMAAPD
+12 VISALSGVAMAAPD

-53 NSATIDYANGVANR
+53 NSATIDYANGAANR

-75 HKARTGNYV
+75 HKAHTGNYV

-102 GNQEMQFNFGQTT
+102 GNQEMQFNFNQTT
-115 FQGSGFMGLR
+115 LQGSGFMGLR
-125 APFIPA
+125 SPFIPA

-160 TGTMGDN
+160 KGTMGDN
-167 TDLDTTETAMR
+167 ADLDTTETAMR

-212 YIGGN
+212 YTGGN
-217 TLTKT
+217 TLAHS
-222 DAAKNFGSTIIGT
+222 DAAKNFGSTIVGT

-257 VANRTANTNGTIIM
+257 IANRTANTNGTIIM

-282 YLTGAPTSGASTPN
+282 YLSGAPTSGASTPN

-303 TVIQRNHSGGSTA
+303 TVLQRNHSGGSTA

-388 ANVLI
+388 ANVLVD
-393 TGGVALGGQS
+393 GGVALGGQS
-403 IANTAAGVSGYDIS
+403 VANTAAGVSGYDIS
-417 TNTASTETNSTW
+417 TNAASTETNSTW
-429 RSTASAVS
+429 HSTASAVS
-437 VGDTD
+437 VGDVD
-442 NNITRQITGVSAGLN
+442 NNVTRQITGVSAGFN

-468 KVAAVAGKET
+468 KVAATAGKET
-478 TIVTGTNVNVNA
+478 TIVTGTNVNTTTA
-490 DTNASGGTEYTI
+490 TNASGGTEYTI

-517 DGDNHTY
+517 DGVNHTY

-542 TKEGLTATD
+542 TKEGLNATD

-569 IQHVADAVDNGDA
+569 IQNVADAVDNGDA

-650 EKWSNPTGSADLTT
+650 ERWNNPTGSADLTT

-683 GGTVLKTTVAKG
+683 GGTVLKTTAAKG

-720 AVTDQIDSNTTKI
+720 AVTDQIDNNTTKI

-808 IMFTIGTSING
+808 IMFTIGASING

-866 QLNALVEKLLNEVHQ
+866 QLNALVETLLNEVHQ

>member
-12 VITSLTSGVVMAAPD
+12 VISALSGVAMAAPD

-53 NSATIDYANGVANR
+53 NSATIDYANGAANR

-75 HKARTGNYV
+75 HKAHTGNYV

-125 APFIPA
+125 SPFIPA

-160 TGTMGDN
+160 KGTMGDN
-167 TDLDTTETAMR
+167 ADLDTTETAMR

-212 YIGGN
+212 YTGGN
-217 TLTKT
+217 TLSHT
-222 DAAKNFGSTIIGT
+222 DAAKNFGSTIVGT

-248 AGIANTITG
+248 AGIANMITG
-257 VANRTANTNGTIIM
+257 IANRTANTNGTIIM

-282 YLTGAPTSGASTPN
+282 YLSGAPTSGASTPN

-303 TVIQRNHSGGSTA
+303 TVLQRNHSGGSTA

-388 ANVLI
+388 ANVLVD
-393 TGGVALGGQS
+393 GGVALGGQS
-403 IANTAAGVSGYDIS
+403 VANTAAGVSGYDIS
-417 TNTASTETNSTW
+417 TNAASTETNSTW
-429 RSTASAVS
+429 HSTASAVS
-437 VGDTD
+437 VGDVD
-442 NNITRQITGVSAGLN
+442 NNVTRQITGVSAGLN

-468 KVAAVAGKET
+468 KVAATAGKET

-490 DTNASGGTEYTI
+490 GTNTSGGTEYTI

-517 DGDNHTY
+517 DGNNHTY

-551 GTNTVTFTTTK
+551 GSNTVTFTTTK
-562 VDVANNR
+562 VDVADNR
-569 IQHVADAVDNGDA
+569 IQNVADAVDNGDA

-650 EKWSNPTGSADLTT
+650 ERWNNPTGSADLTT

-670 KAAEKINIGYTAN
+670 KAAEKMNIGYTAN
-683 GGTVLKTTVAKG
+683 GGTVLTTTVAKG

-705 ASVSADGK
+705 ASVAADGK

-720 AVTDQIDSNTTKI
+720 AVTDQIDTNTTKI

-744 GNFTDLIQANQKEAR
+744 SNFTDLIQANQKEAR

-808 IMFTIGTSING
+808 IMFTVGTSING

-840 RYSKVAMQHRID
+840 RYSKVAMQQRID
-852 ELNTTVAEQNQKIE
+852 ELNNTVAEQNQKIE
-866 QLNALVEKLLNEVHQ
+866 QLNALVEKLLAEVH

>member
-1 MKTRTTMLTAL
+1 
-12 VITSLTSGVVMAAPD
+12 
-27 VAVGTGNGVNYG
+27 
-39 TNSYAPEATNVAVG
+39 
-53 NSATIDYANGVANR
+53 
-67 AGGDIAIG
+67 
-75 HKARTGNYV
+75 
-84 NQGGGIAIGQNA
+84 
-96 FSENMA
+96 
-102 GNQEMQFNFGQTT
+102 
-115 FQGSGFMGLR
+115 MGLR
-125 APFIPA
+125 SPFIPA
-131 DPSKVSTGIAIGQNA
+131 DPSKVSSGIAIGQNA

-160 TGTMGDN
+160 KGTMGDN
-167 TDLDTTETAMR
+167 ADLDTTETAMR

-212 YIGGN
+212 YTGGN
-217 TLTKT
+217 TLAHT

-257 VANRTANTNGTIIM
+257 IANRTANTNGTIIM

-338 VTGTNANKASNNFI
+338 VTGTNSNKASNNFI

-369 STSSGVTTT
+369 STSSGVLTT

-388 ANVLI
+388 ANVI
-393 TGGVALGGQS
+393 VNGGVALGGQS
-403 IANTAAGVSGYDIS
+403 VANTAAGITGYDVS
-417 TNTASTETNSTW
+417 TNTTSTETNSTW

-437 VGDTD
+437 VGNVDD
-442 NNITRQITGVSAGLN
+442 NITRQITGVSAGSN

-468 KVAAVAGKET
+468 KVASVAGKET
-478 TIVTGTNVNVNA
+478 TIVTGTNVNTTTA
-490 DTNASGGTEYTI
+490 TNASGGTEYTI
-502 DINRDLINMGTIETK
+502 DINRDLIDMGTIETK
-517 DGDNHTY
+517 DGANHTY

-569 IQHVADAVDNGDA
+569 IQNVADAVDNGDA

-603 SGSGAVEV
+603 SGTGAVEV
-611 TTSTNT
+611 TTSTNA
-617 NGSTNYNVSLN
+617 NGSTNYNVALN
-628 TDRVRDIAKTSNR
+628 SDRVRDIAKTSNR

-650 EKWSNPTGSADLTT
+650 ERWSNPTGSADLTT

-670 KAAEKINIGYTAN
+670 KAAEKMNIGYTAN
-683 GGTVLKTTVAKG
+683 GGTVLTTTVAKG

-705 ASVSADGK
+705 ASVAADGK

-802 YRPSEN
+802 YRQSEN
-808 IMFTIGTSING
+808 IMFTIGASING

-852 ELNTTVAEQNQKIE
+852 ELNTTVVEQNQKIE
-866 QLNALVEKLLNEVHQ
+866 QLNALVETLLNEVHQ

>member
-53 NSATIDYANGVANR
+53 NSATIDYANGAANR

-75 HKARTGNYV
+75 HKAHTGNYV

-125 APFIPA
+125 SPFIPA

-160 TGTMGDN
+160 KGTMGDN
-167 TDLDTTETAMR
+167 ADLDTTETAMR

-212 YIGGN
+212 YTGGN
-217 TLTKT
+217 TLSHT

-257 VANRTANTNGTIIM
+257 IANRTANTNGTIIM
-271 GAGNEVTNSVT
+271 GAGNEVTNSAT
-282 YLTGAPTSGASTPN
+282 YLSGAPTSGASTPN

-303 TVIQRNHSGGSTA
+303 TVLQRNHSGGSTA

-388 ANVLI
+388 VNVLVD
-393 TGGVALGGQS
+393 GGVALGGQS

-417 TNTASTETNSTW
+417 TNAASTETNSTW
-429 RSTASAVS
+429 HSTASAVS

-442 NNITRQITGVSAGLN
+442 NNITRQITGVSAGFN

-468 KVAAVAGKET
+468 KVAATAGKET
-478 TIVTGTNVNVNA
+478 TIVTGTNVNVNT

-517 DGDNHTY
+517 DGANHTY

-569 IQHVADAVDNGDA
+569 IQNVADAVDNGDA

-617 NGSTNYNVSLN
+617 NGSTNYNVALN

-650 EKWSNPTGSADLTT
+650 ERWNNPTGSADLTT

-670 KAAEKINIGYTAN
+670 KAAEKINIGYSAN
-683 GGTVLKTTVAKG
+683 GGTVLKTTAAKG

-808 IMFTIGTSING
+808 IMFTIGASING
-819 KDTAINAGVSYKVGT
+819 KDTVINAGVSYKVGT

-866 QLNALVEKLLNEVHQ
+866 QLNALVETLLNEVHQ

>member
-12 VITSLTSGVVMAAPD
+12 VISALSGVAIAAPD

-53 NSATIDYANGVANR
+53 NSATIDYANGAANR
-67 AGGDIAIG
+67 AGGDIVIG
-75 HKARTGNYV
+75 YKARTGNYV

-102 GNQEMQFNFGQTT
+102 GNQEMQFNFNQTT

-125 APFIPA
+125 SPFIPA

-160 TGTMGDN
+160 KGTMGDN

-212 YIGGN
+212 YTGGN
-217 TLTKT
+217 TLAHS
-222 DAAKNFGSTIIGT
+222 DAAKNFGSTIVGT

-257 VANRTANTNGTIIM
+257 IANRTANTNGTIIM
-271 GAGNEVTNSVT
+271 GAGNEVTNSAT

-316 VIGGGNKADY
+316 VIGGGDKADY
-326 TQATSIIGIDNV
+326 TQATSIIGVDNV
-338 VTGTNANKASNNFI
+338 VTGTNSNKASNNFI

-369 STSSGVTTT
+369 STSSGVLTT

-388 ANVLI
+388 ANVI
-393 TGGVALGGQS
+393 VNGGVALGGQS
-403 IANTAAGVSGYDIS
+403 VANTAAG
-417 TNTASTETNSTW
+417 
-429 RSTASAVS
+429 
-437 VGDTD
+437 
-442 NNITRQITGVSAGLN
+442 ITRQITGVSAGSN

-468 KVAAVAGKET
+468 KVASVAGKET
-478 TIVTGTNVNVNA
+478 TIVTGTNVNTTTA
-490 DTNASGGTEYTI
+490 TNASGGTEYTI
-502 DINRDLINMGTIETK
+502 DINRDLIDMGTIETK
-517 DGDNHTY
+517 DGANHTY

-569 IQHVADAVDNGDA
+569 IQNVADAVDNGDA

-603 SGSGAVEV
+603 SGTGAVEV
-611 TTSTNT
+611 TTSTNA
-617 NGSTNYNVSLN
+617 NGSTNYNVALN
-628 TDRVRDIAKTSNR
+628 SDRVRDIAKTSNR

-650 EKWSNPTGSADLTT
+650 ERWSNPTGSADLTT

-670 KAAEKINIGYTAN
+670 KAAEKMNIGYTAN
-683 GGTVLKTTVAKG
+683 GGTVLKTTAAKG

-744 GNFTDLIQANQKEAR
+744 SNFTDLIQANQKEAR

-808 IMFTIGTSING
+808 IMFTIGASING

-852 ELNTTVAEQNQKIE
+852 ELNNTVVEQNQKIE

>member
-1 MKTRTTMLTAL
+1 
-12 VITSLTSGVVMAAPD
+12 
-27 VAVGTGNGVNYG
+27 
-39 TNSYAPEATNVAVG
+39 
-53 NSATIDYANGVANR
+53 
-67 AGGDIAIG
+67 
-75 HKARTGNYV
+75 
-84 NQGGGIAIGQNA
+84 
-96 FSENMA
+96 
-102 GNQEMQFNFGQTT
+102 
-115 FQGSGFMGLR
+115 MGLR
-125 APFIPA
+125 SPFIPA

-167 TDLDTTETAMR
+167 ADLGTTETAMR

-212 YIGGN
+212 YTGGN
-217 TLTKT
+217 TLSHT
-222 DAAKNFGSTIIGT
+222 DAAKNFGSTIVGT
-235 LNTVESKSATLDH
+235 LNTIESKSAVLDH

-257 VANRTANTNGTIIM
+257 IANKTANTNGTIIM
-271 GAGNEVTNSVT
+271 GAGNEVSNSAT

-338 VTGTNANKASNNFI
+338 VTGTNSNKASNNFI

-369 STSSGVTTT
+369 STSSGVLTT

-388 ANVLI
+388 TNVI
-393 TGGVALGGQS
+393 VNGGVALGGQS
-403 IANTAAGVSGYDIS
+403 VANTAAGITGYDVS
-417 TNTASTETNSTW
+417 TNTTSTETNSTW

-437 VGDTD
+437 VGNVDD
-442 NNITRQITGVSAGLN
+442 NITRQITGVSAGSK

-468 KVAAVAGKET
+468 KVASVAGKET
-478 TIVTGTNVNVNA
+478 TIVTGTNVNTTTA
-490 DTNASGGTEYTI
+490 TNASGGTEYTI
-502 DINRDLINMGTIETK
+502 DINRDLIDMGTIETK
-517 DGDNHTY
+517 DGANHTY

-569 IQHVADAVDNGDA
+569 IQNVADAVDNGDA

-603 SGSGAVEV
+603 SGTGAVEV

-683 GGTVLKTTVAKG
+683 GGTVLKTTAAKG

-808 IMFTIGTSING
+808 IMFTIGASING

-840 RYSKVAMQHRID
+840 RYSKVAMKHRID

-866 QLNALVEKLLNEVHQ
+866 QLNALVEKLLTEVH

>member
-1 MKTRTTMLTAL
+1 M
-12 VITSLTSGVVMAAPD
+12 
-27 VAVGTGNGVNYG
+27 
-39 TNSYAPEATNVAVG
+39 
-53 NSATIDYANGVANR
+53 
-67 AGGDIAIG
+67 
-75 HKARTGNYV
+75 
-84 NQGGGIAIGQNA
+84 
-96 FSENMA
+96 
-102 GNQEMQFNFGQTT
+102 
-115 FQGSGFMGLR
+115 
-125 APFIPA
+125 
-131 DPSKVSTGIAIGQNA
+131 
-146 YARSGSIMIGTHNY
+146 
-160 TGTMGDN
+160 
-167 TDLDTTETAMR
+167 
-178 NANVNVNA
+178 
-186 TTIGNNSHTNAAF
+186 
-199 GTNVGAYNIITGS
+199 
-212 YIGGN
+212 
-217 TLTKT
+217 
-222 DAAKNFGSTIIGT
+222 GT
-235 LNTVESKSATLDH
+235 LNTIESKSAVLDH

-257 VANRTANTNGTIIM
+257 IANKTANTNGTIIM
-271 GAGNEVTNSVT
+271 GAGNEVTNNAT

-338 VTGTNANKASNNFI
+338 VTGTNSNKASNNFI

-369 STSSGVTTT
+369 STSSGVLTT

-388 ANVLI
+388 ANVI
-393 TGGVALGGQS
+393 VNGGVALGGQS
-403 IANTAAGVSGYDIS
+403 VANTAAGITGYDVS
-417 TNTASTETNSTW
+417 TNTTSTETNSTW

-437 VGDTD
+437 VGNVDD
-442 NNITRQITGVSAGLN
+442 NITRQITGVSAGSN

-468 KVAAVAGKET
+468 KVASVAGKET
-478 TIVTGTNVNVNA
+478 TIVTGTNVNTTTA
-490 DTNASGGTEYTI
+490 TNASGGTEYTI
-502 DINRDLINMGTIETK
+502 DINRDLIDMGTIETK
-517 DGDNHTY
+517 DGVNHTY

-551 GTNTVTFTTTK
+551 GTNTVAFTTTK

-569 IQHVADAVDNGDA
+569 IQNVADAIDNGDA
-582 VNFKQLKQYATNA
+582 VNFKQLKQYATNV

-617 NGSTNYNVSLN
+617 NGSTNYNVALN
-628 TDRVRDIAKTSNR
+628 SDRVRDIAKTSNR

-650 EKWSNPTGSADLTT
+650 ERWSNPTGSADLTT
-664 FKFNAD
+664 FKFNTD
-670 KAAEKINIGYTAN
+670 KAAEKMNIGYTAN
-683 GGTVLKTTVAKG
+683 GGTVLTTTVAKG

-705 ASVSADGK
+705 ASVYADGK

-744 GNFTDLIQANQKEAR
+744 SNFTDLIQANQKEAR

-784 MVGAGHF
+784 MVGTGHF

-852 ELNTTVAEQNQKIE
+852 ELNNTVAEQNQKIE
-866 QLNALVEKLLNEVHQ
+866 QLNALVEKLLAEVH

>member
-12 VITSLTSGVVMAAPD
+12 VISTLSGVAMAAPD

-53 NSATIDYANGVANR
+53 NSATIDYANGAANR

-75 HKARTGNYV
+75 HKAHTGNYV

-125 APFIPA
+125 SPFIPA

-160 TGTMGDN
+160 KGTMGDN
-167 TDLDTTETAMR
+167 ADLDTTETAMR

-212 YIGGN
+212 YTGGN
-217 TLTKT
+217 TLAHT
-222 DAAKNFGSTIIGT
+222 DAAKNFGSTIVGT

-257 VANRTANTNGTIIM
+257 IANRTANTNGTIIM
-271 GAGNEVTNSVT
+271 GAGNEVTNSAT

-338 VTGTNANKASNNFI
+338 VTGTNSNKASNNFI

-369 STSSGVTTT
+369 STSSGVLTT

-388 ANVLI
+388 ANVI
-393 TGGVALGGQS
+393 VNGGVALGGQS
-403 IANTAAGVSGYDIS
+403 VANTAAGITGYDVS
-417 TNTASTETNSTW
+417 TNTTSTETNSTW

-437 VGDTD
+437 VGNVDD
-442 NNITRQITGVSAGLN
+442 NITRQITGVSAGSK

-468 KVAAVAGKET
+468 KVASVAGKET
-478 TIVTGTNVNVNA
+478 TIVTGTNVNTTTA
-490 DTNASGGTEYTI
+490 TNASGGTEYTI
-502 DINRDLINMGTIETK
+502 DINRDLIDMGTIETK
-517 DGDNHTY
+517 DGANHTY

-569 IQHVADAVDNGDA
+569 IQNVADAVDNGDA

-603 SGSGAVEV
+603 SGTGAVEV

-617 NGSTNYNVSLN
+617 NGSTNYNVALN

-650 EKWSNPTGSADLTT
+650 ERWSNPTGSADLTS

-683 GGTVLKTTVAKG
+683 GGTVLKTTAAKG

-866 QLNALVEKLLNEVHQ
+866 QLNALVETLLNEVHQ

>member
-12 VITSLTSGVVMAAPD
+12 VISTLTSGVVMAAPD

-53 NSATIDYANGVANR
+53 NSATIDYANGAANR

-102 GNQEMQFNFGQTT
+102 GNQEMQFNFNQTT

-125 APFIPA
+125 SPFIPA

-160 TGTMGDN
+160 KGTMGDN
-167 TDLDTTETAMR
+167 ADLDTTETAMR

-212 YIGGN
+212 YTGGN
-217 TLTKT
+217 TLSHT
-222 DAAKNFGSTIIGT
+222 DASKNFGSTIVGT

-257 VANRTANTNGTIIM
+257 IANRTANTNGTIIM

-282 YLTGAPTSGASTPN
+282 YLSGAPTSGASTPN

-338 VTGTNANKASNNFI
+338 VTGTNSNKASNNFI

-369 STSSGVTTT
+369 STTSGVLTT

-388 ANVLI
+388 ANVI
-393 TGGVALGGQS
+393 VNGGVALGGQS
-403 IANTAAGVSGYDIS
+403 IANTAAGITGYDVS
-417 TNTASTETNSTW
+417 TNTTSTETNSTW

-437 VGDTD
+437 VGNVDD
-442 NNITRQITGVSAGLN
+442 NITRQITGVSAGSN

-468 KVAAVAGKET
+468 KVASVAGKET
-478 TIVTGTNVNVNA
+478 TIVTGTNVNTTTA
-490 DTNASGGTEYTI
+490 TNASGGTEYTI
-502 DINRDLINMGTIETK
+502 DINRDLIDMGTIETK
-517 DGDNHTY
+517 DGANHTY

-562 VDVANNR
+562 VDVADNR
-569 IQHVADAVDNGDA
+569 IQNVADAVDNGDA

-603 SGSGAVEV
+603 SGTGAVEV

-617 NGSTNYNVSLN
+617 NGSTNYNVALN

-650 EKWSNPTGSADLTT
+650 ERWNNPTGSADLTT

-670 KAAEKINIGYTAN
+670 KASEKINIGYTAN

-808 IMFTIGTSING
+808 IMFTIGASING

-866 QLNALVEKLLNEVHQ
+866 QLNELVEKLLNEVH

>member
-12 VITSLTSGVVMAAPD
+12 VISALSGVAMAAPD

-53 NSATIDYANGVANR
+53 NSATIDYANGAANR

-75 HKARTGNYV
+75 HKAHTGNYV

-125 APFIPA
+125 SPFIPA
-131 DPSKVSTGIAIGQNA
+131 DPSKVSSGIAIGQNA

-167 TDLDTTETAMR
+167 ADLGTTETAMR

-212 YIGGN
+212 YTGGN
-217 TLTKT
+217 TLTNT
-222 DAAKNFGSTIIGT
+222 DAAKNFGSTIVGT
-235 LNTVESKSATLDH
+235 LNTIESKSAVLDH

-257 VANRTANTNGTIIM
+257 IANKTANTNGTIIM
-271 GAGNEVTNSVT
+271 GAGNEVTNSAT

-338 VTGTNANKASNNFI
+338 VTGTNSNKASNNFI

-369 STSSGVTTT
+369 STSSGVLTT

-388 ANVLI
+388 ANVI
-393 TGGVALGGQS
+393 VNGGVALGGQS
-403 IANTAAGVSGYDIS
+403 VANTAAGITGYDVS
-417 TNTASTETNSTW
+417 TNTTSTETNSTW

-437 VGDTD
+437 VGNVDD
-442 NNITRQITGVSAGLN
+442 NITRQITGVSAGSN

-468 KVAAVAGKET
+468 KVASIAGKET
-478 TIVTGTNVNVNA
+478 TIVTGINVNTTTA
-490 DTNASGGTEYTI
+490 TNASGGTEYTI

-517 DGDNHTY
+517 DGANHTY

-562 VDVANNR
+562 VDVADNR
-569 IQHVADAVDNGDA
+569 IQNVADAVDNGDA

-617 NGSTNYNVSLN
+617 NGSTNYNVALN

-650 EKWSNPTGSADLTT
+650 ERWSNPTGSADLTT

-683 GGTVLKTTVAKG
+683 GGTVLKTTAAKG

-808 IMFTIGTSING
+808 IMFTVGASING

-852 ELNTTVAEQNQKIE
+852 ELNTTVVEQNQKIE

>member
-12 VITSLTSGVVMAAPD
+12 VISALSGVAMAAPD

-53 NSATIDYANGVANR
+53 NSATIDYANGAANR

-75 HKARTGNYV
+75 HKAHTGNYV

-125 APFIPA
+125 SPFIPA
-131 DPSKVSTGIAIGQNA
+131 DPSKVSSGIAIGQNA

-160 TGTMGDN
+160 KGTMGDN
-167 TDLDTTETAMR
+167 ADLDTTETAMR
-178 NANVNVNA
+178 NTNVNVNA

-212 YIGGN
+212 YTGGN
-217 TLTKT
+217 TLAHS
-222 DAAKNFGSTIIGT
+222 DAAKNFGSTIVGT

-257 VANRTANTNGTIIM
+257 IANRTANTNGTIIM

-282 YLTGAPTSGASTPN
+282 YLSGAPTSGASTPN

-303 TVIQRNHSGGSTA
+303 TVLQRNHSGGSTA

-338 VTGTNANKASNNFI
+338 VTGTNTNKVSNNFI

-388 ANVLI
+388 ANVLVD
-393 TGGVALGGQS
+393 GGVALGGQS
-403 IANTAAGVSGYDIS
+403 VANTAAGVSGYDIS
-417 TNTASTETNSTW
+417 TNATSTETNSTW

-437 VGDTD
+437 VGDVD
-442 NNITRQITGVSAGLN
+442 NNVTRQITGVSAGFN

-468 KVAAVAGKET
+468 KVAATAGKET
-478 TIVTGTNVNVNA
+478 TIVTGTNVNVNT

-517 DGDNHTY
+517 DGANHTY

-569 IQHVADAVDNGDA
+569 IQNVADAVDNGDA

-617 NGSTNYNVSLN
+617 NGSTNYNVALN

-650 EKWSNPTGSADLTT
+650 ERWNNPTGSADLTT

-683 GGTVLKTTVAKG
+683 GGTVLKTTAAKG

-808 IMFTIGTSING
+808 IMFTIGASING
-819 KDTAINAGVSYKVGT
+819 KDTSINAGVSYKVGT

-866 QLNALVEKLLNEVHQ
+866 QLNALVEKLLTEVH